1 MTAVLMPV
9 VEQLIPQFEK
19 LKKRLP
25 PKFESTMVMPCLHA
39 VQAQRGY
46 VADEDI
52 VALVEYLGVPRIQI
66 EQVLSYYTMF
76 RRKPIGRWHLQACR
90 NVTCSMRGSERLVD
104 ALSRKLGIKP
114 GETTADGRFTLSEVE
129 CLGSC
134 GTAPVVMVNEAYH
147 ENLSTEKLD
156 ELLGRLS

>member
-1 MTAVLMPV
+1 MSAVLMPV
-9 VEQLIPQFEK
+9 VERLIPEFER

-25 PKFESTMVMPCLHA
+25 PSFESTLVLPCLHR
-39 VQAQRGY
+39 VQDERGY
-46 VADEDI
+46 VAEEDI
-52 VALVEYLGVPRIQI
+52 VALTSYLGVPRMQI

-104 ALSRKLGIKP
+104 ALARKLGIQP
-114 GETTADGRFTLSEVE
+114 GQTTADGRFTLSEVE

-147 ENLSTEKLD
+147 ENLSIEKLD

>member
-1 MTAVLMPV
+1 MSAVLMPV
-9 VEQLIPQFEK
+9 VEGLIPEFEA

-25 PKFESTMVMPCLHA
+25 PSFESTLVMPCLHR
-39 VQAQRGY
+39 VQAVRGY

-52 VALVEYLGVPRIQI
+52 VDLVKYLGVPRMQI

-90 NVTCSMRGSERLVD
+90 NVTCSMRGAERLVD
-104 ALSRKLGIKP
+104 ALSRRLGIKP

>member
-1 MTAVLMPV
+1 MSAVLMPV
-9 VEQLIPQFEK
+9 VERLIPEFEK
-19 LKKRLP
+19 LKKRMP
-25 PKFESTMVMPCLHA
+25 QDFESTLVLPCLHR
-39 VQAQRGY
+39 VQDERGY
-46 VADEDI
+46 VAEEDI
-52 VALVEYLGVPRIQI
+52 VALTKYLGVPRMQI

-90 NVTCSMRGSERLVD
+90 NVTCSMRGSERLID
-104 ALSRKLGIKP
+104 ALSRKLGVRP
-114 GETTADGRFTLSEVE
+114 GQTTADGRFTLSEVE

-147 ENLSTEKLD
+147 ENLSIEKLD

>member
-1 MTAVLMPV
+1 MPV
-9 VEQLIPQFEK
+9 VEQLIPQFEA

-25 PKFESTMVMPCLHA
+25 PHFESTLVMPCLHA
-39 VQAQRGY
+39 VQAARGY
-46 VADEDI
+46 VAEEDI
-52 VALVEYLGVPRIQI
+52 VALVDYLGVPRIQI

-76 RRKPIGRWHLQACR
+76 RRRPIGRWHLQACR

-104 ALSRKLGIKP
+104 VLGRKLGIRP
-114 GETTADGRFTLSEVE
+114 GQTTADGRFTLSEVE

-134 GTAPVVMVNEAYH
+134 GTAPVVMVNDAYH
-147 ENLSTEKLD
+147 ENMSIEKLD